1 MTGVI
6 PSNTAPWLSP
16 ETQALTHLLLI
27 SYQRAF
33 SQPLLVCDQGDPFHR
48 TAAQEL
54 FASPIAL
61 LAHDHSAD
69 PLLTYANSTALRIW
83 GHRWQTMVGM
93 PSRLTAEE
101 SERRERASALQQA
114 HQRAGFR
121 GYCGIRI
128 DQQGRRFMIHN
139 ARIWPLWDDNN
150 EVCGQAAAFSS
161 WWWI

>member
-1 MTGVI
+1 MPSVI
-6 PSNTAPWLSP
+6 SSSAAPWLSP
-16 ETQALTHLLLI
+16 DSQAFINRLLI

-33 SQPLLVCDQGDPFHR
+33 AQPLLVCDPRGPFHR

-54 FASPIAL
+54 FASPMAV

-69 PLLTYANSTALRIW
+69 PLLTYANGTALRIW

-101 SERRERASALQQA
+101 SARRERASALQQA
-114 HQRAGFR
+114 HQRTGFR
-121 GYCGIRI
+121 GYGGIRI
-128 DQQGRRFMIHN
+128 NQEGRRFMIHN
-139 ARIWPLWDDNN
+139 ARIWPLWN
-150 EVCGQAAAFSS
+150 EQDERCGQAAAFSS

>member
-6 PSNTAPWLSP
+6 ASTNAPWLRP
-16 ETQALTHLLLI
+16 DAQALINSLLI

-33 SQPLLVCDQGDPFHR
+33 AQPLLVCDQSDPFHR

-54 FASPIAL
+54 FASPIAV
-61 LAHDHSAD
+61 LAHDHSPD
-69 PLLTYANSTALRIW
+69 PLLTYVNNKALRIW

-101 SERRERASALQQA
+101 SARGERASALQQA
-114 HQRAGFR
+114 HQNAGFK

-128 DQQGRRFMIHN
+128 NQAGRRFMIHN
-139 ARIWPLWDDNN
+139 ARIWPLWNANN
-150 EVCGQAAAFSS
+150 EVCGQAAAFSN
-161 WWWI
+161 WWWL

>member
-1 MTGVI
+1 MTGMI
-6 PSNTAPWLSP
+6 PSTSAPWLRAD
-16 ETQALTHLLLI
+16 TQALIIRLLI

-33 SQPLLVCDQGDPFHR
+33 AQPLLVCDQGIQFDR

-54 FASPIAL
+54 FASPIAV

-69 PLLTYANSTALRIW
+69 PLLTYANSAALRIW
-83 GHRWQTMVGM
+83 GHNWATMVGM

-101 SERRERASALQQA
+101 SARGERASALQQA
-114 HQRAGFR
+114 HQNAGFK

-128 DQQGRRFMIHN
+128 NQAGRRFMIHN
-139 ARIWPLWDDNN
+139 ARIWPLWN
-150 EVCGQAAAFSS
+150 ESNAVCGQAAAFSS

>member
-1 MTGVI
+1 MTGMI
-6 PSNTAPWLSP
+6 PSTSAPWLRP
-16 ETQALTHLLLI
+16 ETQALSQRLLI

-33 SQPLLVCDQGDPFHR
+33 AQHLLVCDQDVQFQR

-54 FASPIAL
+54 FASPMAV
-61 LAHDHSAD
+61 LAHDHRAD
-69 PLLTYANSTALRIW
+69 PLLTYANSTALRLW

-101 SERRERASALQQA
+101 SARRERASALQQA

-128 DQQGRRFMIHN
+128 NYEGRRFMIQN
-139 ARIWPLWDDNN
+139 AQIWPLWDDNN
-150 EVCGQAAAFSS
+150 DVCGQAAAFSS
-161 WWWI
+161 WWWL

>member
-1 MTGVI
+1 MPGMISST
-6 PSNTAPWLSP
+6 TAPWLRP
-16 ETQALTHLLLI
+16 ETQTLINRLLI
-27 SYQRAF
+27 SYQQAF
-33 SQPLLVCDQGDPFHR
+33 AQPLLVCDQGIHYKR

-54 FASPIAL
+54 FASPIAV

-101 SERRERASALQQA
+101 SARLERASALQQA

-121 GYCGIRI
+121 GYSGIRVN
-128 DQQGRRFMIHN
+128 QEGRRFMIHN
-139 ARIWPLWDDNN
+139 ARIWPLLNINN
-150 EVCGQAAAFSS
+150 EIYGQAAAFSS
-161 WWWI
+161 WWWL

>member
-6 PSNTAPWLSP
+6 ASTNAPWLRPDAQVLINS
-16 ETQALTHLLLI
+16 LLI

-33 SQPLLVCDQGDPFHR
+33 AQPLLVCDQSDPFHR

-54 FASPIAL
+54 FASPIAV
-61 LAHDHSAD
+61 LAHDHSPD
-69 PLLTYANSTALRIW
+69 PLLTYVNNKALRIW

-101 SERRERASALQQA
+101 SEQCERASALQQA
-114 HQRAGFR
+114 HQSAGFR
-121 GYCGIRI
+121 GYGGIRI
-128 DQQGRRFMIHN
+128 NQEGRRFMIHN
-139 ARIWPLWDDNN
+139 ARIWPLWNENN

>member
-1 MTGVI
+1 MPGVI
-6 PSNTAPWLSP
+6 SSTCAPWLRP
-16 ETQALTHLLLI
+16 ETQELINRLLI

-33 SQPLLVCDQGDPFHR
+33 AQPLLVCDQDGLFKR

-54 FASPIAL
+54 FASSKAV

-101 SERRERASALQQA
+101 SARRERASALQQA
-114 HQRAGFR
+114 HQSAGFQ

-128 DQQGRRFMIHN
+128 NQEGRRFMIHN
-139 ARIWPLWDDNN
+139 ARIWPLLNTND
-150 EVCGQAAAFSS
+150 EFCGQAAAFSS
-161 WWWI
+161 WWWL

>member
-6 PSNTAPWLSP
+6 ASTNAPWLRP
-16 ETQALTHLLLI
+16 DTQTLINNLLI

-33 SQPLLVCDQGDPFHR
+33 AQPLLVCDQSGPFHR

-54 FASPIAL
+54 FASPIAV
-61 LAHDHSAD
+61 LAHDHSPD
-69 PLLTYANSTALRIW
+69 PLLTYVNNKALRIW

-101 SERRERASALQQA
+101 SEQCERASALQQA
-114 HQRAGFR
+114 HQSAGLR
-121 GYCGIRI
+121 GYGGIRI
-128 DQQGRRFMIHN
+128 NQEGRRFMIHN
-139 ARIWPLWDDNN
+139 ARIWPLWNDNN

>member
-16 ETQALTHLLLI
+16 ETQALINLLLI
-27 SYQRAF
+27 SYQGAF
-33 SQPLLVCDQGDPFHR
+33 AHPLLICDQGDPLQR

-54 FASPIAL
+54 FASPIAV

-69 PLLTYANSTALRIW
+69 PVLTYANSTALRIW

-101 SERRERASALQQA
+101 SERRERASALEQAQQ
-114 HQRAGFR
+114 RTGFR
-121 GYCGIRI
+121 GYSGIRI
-128 DQQGRRFMIHN
+128 NQKGRRFMIHN
-139 ARIWPLWDDNN
+139 ARIWPLRNDNN
-150 EVCGQAAAFSS
+150 EVCGQAAAFSN
-161 WWWI
+161 WWWL

>member
-1 MTGVI
+1 MTGMI
-6 PSNTAPWLSP
+6 SSTTAPWLRP
-16 ETQALTHLLLI
+16 DTQALINRLLI

-33 SQPLLVCDQGDPFHR
+33 AQPLLVCAQSGSFHR

-54 FASPIAL
+54 FASPIAV

-69 PLLTYANSTALRIW
+69 PLLTYANGTALRIW
-83 GHRWQTMVGM
+83 GHSWQTMVGM

-101 SERRERASALQQA
+101 SEQRERASALQQA
-114 HQRAGFR
+114 QQSAGFR
-121 GYCGIRI
+121 GYGGIRI
-128 DQQGRRFMIHN
+128 NQEGRRFMIHN

>member
-1 MTGVI
+1 MTDMI
-6 PSNTAPWLSP
+6 SRTSAPWLRAD
-16 ETQALTHLLLI
+16 TQELIKGLLI

-33 SQPLLVCDQGDPFHR
+33 AQPLLVCDQDGHFHR

-54 FASPIAL
+54 FASPIAV
-61 LAHDHSAD
+61 LAHDQSAD

-121 GYCGIRI
+121 GYSGIRVN
-128 DQQGRRFMIHN
+128 QEGRRFMIHN
-139 ARIWPLWDDNN
+139 ARIWPLLNINN
-150 EVCGQAAAFSS
+150 EIYGHAAAFSS
-161 WWWI
+161 WWWL

>member
-1 MTGVI
+1 MPGVI
-6 PSNTAPWLSP
+6 SSTTAPWLRP
-16 ETQALTHLLLI
+16 ETQTLINRLLI
-27 SYQRAF
+27 SYQQAF
-33 SQPLLVCDQGDPFHR
+33 AQPLLVCDQGIQYKR

-54 FASPIAL
+54 FASPIAV

-101 SERRERASALQQA
+101 SARRERASALQQA
-114 HQRAGFR
+114 HQRAGFQ

-128 DQQGRRFMIHN
+128 NQEGRRFMIHN
-139 ARIWPLWDDNN
+139 ARIWPLWDENN
-150 EVCGQAAAFSS
+150 GVCGQAAAFSN